1 MLHSIKLRE
10 EGRLRPPQQPPT
22 VTPRQTPIRPA
33 QPTVYNRYDQE
44 RFNRQKEGKHFHT
57 MIHSFWQTEMTEFLY
72 VCKFIE
78 INL

>member
-44 RFNRQKEGKHFHT
+44 RFNRQKEGLFLFFLIKT
-57 MIHSFWQTEMTEFLY
+57 SLLEF
-72 VCKFIE
+72 
-78 INL
+78 

>member
-44 RFNRQKEGKHFHT
+44 RFNRQKEGKKSKQC
-57 MIHSFWQTEMTEFLY
+57 IFLY
-72 VCKFIE
+72 YDLIE
-78 INL
+78 NSSL

>member
-44 RFNRQKEGKHFHT
+44 RFNRQKEGKYYSSICFRRQ
-57 MIHSFWQTEMTEFLY
+57 QTTPN
-72 VCKFIE
+72 IAS
-78 INL
+78 

>member
-44 RFNRQKEGKHFHT
+44 RFNRQKEG
-57 MIHSFWQTEMTEFLY
+57 
-72 VCKFIE
+72 
-78 INL
+78 N

>member
-44 RFNRQKEGKHFHT
+44 RFNRQKEGQFT
-57 MIHSFWQTEMTEFLY
+57 FECNFCLL
-72 VCKFIE
+72 VCQIF
-78 INL
+78 NTCFN

>member
-44 RFNRQKEGKHFHT
+44 RFNRQKEGKHF
-57 MIHSFWQTEMTEFLY
+57 INQLKSFISRYLCNFSY
-72 VCKFIE
+72 F
-78 INL
+78 